1 MPAFPCYGRR
11 PNHLK
16 QRLNPFMAKST
27 LSFVCQNCGA
37 AYNRW
42 QGKCESCG
50 EWNTLAE
57 EDVTGATTMPVSI
70 RSKRKGRLFK
80 LETLTGKSADAPRLP
95 SGMVELDRVTGGGF
109 VRGSVLLVGGD
120 PGIGKSTLLTQ
131 ATSLMARAGH
141 RAVYISGEEAVAQV
155 RLRAERLGLADAPVQ
170 LAAETSVEDIVSTLS
185 EGAVPRLIVIDSIQT
200 MWTDTVESA
209 PGTVTQVRASAQAL
223 IRFAKKSGAAII
235 LVGHVTKDG
244 QIAGPRVVEHM
255 VDAVLSFEGEGSQQF
270 RILRAVKNRFGP
282 TDEIGVFE
290 MTGLG
295 LREVSNPSELF
306 LSERDLGSPGTA
318 VFAGIE
324 GTRPVLVELQAL
336 VAPTSLGTPRRAV
349 VGWDP
354 SRLSMVLAVL
364 EAHCGVKLSG
374 HDVYLNVAGGLRIQE
389 PAADLAAAAALVSS
403 LVNAPLAD
411 GRGLFRRDF
420 AFRRGPAGGA
430 DLGPAEGSGET
441 RLRPRHPA
449 RSGPRRGRRRCRS
462 LPQYRGRID
471 HPGRGYR
478 RARHPKGK
486 PRWQPGDRGGGEKCH
501 TCEIPASGRLAGRD
515 LARPRRY
522 TTRARP
528 GVTRFPALREG
539 PYAPHLG
546 RYRHADSR
554 FGTYG
559 RT

>member
-1 MPAFPCYGRR
+1 
-11 PNHLK
+11 
-16 QRLNPFMAKST
+16 MAKSA

-42 QGKCESCG
+42 QGKCESCD
-50 EWNTLAE
+50 EWNTLSE
-57 EDVTGATTMPVSI
+57 EDTTGSTSMPLAT
-70 RSKRKGRLFK
+70 RSNRKGRLFQ
-80 LETLTGKSADAPRLP
+80 LETLTGKSVEAPRLP
-95 SGMVELDRVTGGGF
+95 SGMAELDRVTGGGF

-155 RLRAERLGLADAPVQ
+155 RLRAERLRPADAPVQ

-223 IRFAKKSGAAII
+223 IRFAKKSGATII

-255 VDAVLSFEGEGSQQF
+255 VDAVLSFEGEGSHQF

-290 MTGLG
+290 MTGGG
-295 LREVSNPSELF
+295 LAEIANPSEIF

-324 GTRPVLVELQAL
+324 GSRPLLVEIQAL
-336 VAPTSLGTPRRAV
+336 VAPSSLGTPRRA
-349 VGWDP
+349 GNGGDQN
-354 SRLSMVLAVL
+354 RLSMVLAGL
-364 EAHCGVKLSG
+364 ESRCGVRLSG

-403 LVNAPLAD
+403 LVNAPLPTDAVYFGEISLSGAVRPVAQTSARLKEAAKLGFGRAVLPESARGEVGGDAGMVLNTVGGLTSLVAD
-411 GRGLFRRDF
+411 IAARGSLKGNREDAAAEKNATPARFRRQ
-420 AFRRGPAGGA
+420 
-430 DLGPAEGSGET
+430 EG
-441 RLRPRHPA
+441 
-449 RSGPRRGRRRCRS
+449 
-462 LPQYRGRID
+462 
-471 HPGRGYR
+471 
-478 RARHPKGK
+478 
-486 PRWQPGDRGGGEKCH
+486 
-501 TCEIPASGRLAGRD
+501 
-515 LARPRRY
+515 
-522 TTRARP
+522 
-528 GVTRFPALREG
+528 
-539 PYAPHLG
+539 
-546 RYRHADSR
+546 
-554 FGTYG
+554 
-559 RT
+559 

>member
-1 MPAFPCYGRR
+1 
-11 PNHLK
+11 
-16 QRLNPFMAKST
+16 MAKTSF
-27 LSFVCQNCGA
+27 SFVCQNCGA

-57 EDVTGATTMPVSI
+57 EDTSGAASVPASI
-70 RSKRKGRLFK
+70 RPKRKGRTFALQ
-80 LETLTGKSADAPRLP
+80 TLTGASDDAPRLS
-95 SGMVELDRVTGGGF
+95 SGMAELDRVTGGGF

-141 RAVYISGEEAVAQV
+141 RSVYISGEEAVAQV
-155 RLRAERLGLADAPVQ
+155 RLRAERLGLADAAVQ
-170 LAAETSVEDIVSTLS
+170 LAAETSVEDIITTLS
-185 EGAVPRLIVIDSIQT
+185 EGDAPRLVVIDSIQT

-223 IRFAKKSGAAII
+223 IRFAKRSGAALI

-255 VDAVLSFEGEGSQQF
+255 VDAVLSFEGEGSHQF

-295 LREVSNPSELF
+295 LREVANPSELF

-364 EAHCGVKLSG
+364 EAHCGVKLGG
-374 HDVYLNVAGGLRIQE
+374 HDVYLNVAGGLRIHE

-403 LVNAPLAD
+403 LANAPLPTDAVYFGEISLSGAVRPVAQTTARLKEAAKLGF
-411 GRGLFRRDF
+411 GRAILPEPPRGDPGGDAGLILNSV
-420 AFRRGPAGGA
+420 GG
-430 DLGPAEGSGET
+430 LSTLVAEIASKGSGRAT
-441 RLRPRHPA
+441 
-449 RSGPRRGRRRCRS
+449 
-462 LPQYRGRID
+462 PQV
-471 HPGRGYR
+471 
-478 RARHPKGK
+478 K
-486 PRWQPGDRGGGEKCH
+486 
-501 TCEIPASGRLAGRD
+501 TASR
-515 LARPRRY
+515 
-522 TTRARP
+522 
-528 GVTRFPALREG
+528 
-539 PYAPHLG
+539 
-546 RYRHADSR
+546 
-554 FGTYG
+554 
-559 RT
+559 